1 MLILAILLV
10 SMAFVPAVS
19 ASFEKT
25 NEQQMPEEVKEWI
38 EKNTVDE
45 ETKIWRAKQTEQW
58 MQNHTVNVTSTTT
71 YKYYNGQLE
80 IKEVYTSKDP
90 ENKAKVNDFTKI
102 SKIPISAK
110 DKITILNGESFTLE
124 EGNEK
129 VIVTEKTV
137 VITSQTDPYPWW
149 DYGYQYPQWTWSED
163 NDQYAREDPI
173 NLAWEYTNL
182 NTVKSVILDQG
193 WKDNI
198 FEYTY
203 YVSDPVNGWIED
215 DGVATDEERYLG
227 GYHTRLFELNNGD
240 VVGGAHHD
248 DPFPHEADEF
258 ETAEDVVAEFFDG
271 NVNNW
276 WVLYDHREL
285 DNEVGTPNS
294 EPWNDGEATCIYKVG
309 S

>member
-1 MLILAILLV
+1 MIKNKFGIKMLILAILLV

-149 DYGYQYPQWTWSED
+149 DYG
-163 NDQYAREDPI
+163 
-173 NLAWEYTNL
+173 
-182 NTVKSVILDQG
+182 
-193 WKDNI
+193 
-198 FEYTY
+198 
-203 YVSDPVNGWIED
+203 
-215 DGVATDEERYLG
+215 
-227 GYHTRLFELNNGD
+227 
-240 VVGGAHHD
+240 
-248 DPFPHEADEF
+248 
-258 ETAEDVVAEFFDG
+258 
-271 NVNNW
+271 
-276 WVLYDHREL
+276 
-285 DNEVGTPNS
+285 
-294 EPWNDGEATCIYKVG
+294 
-309 S
+309 

>member
-1 MLILAILLV
+1 M
-10 SMAFVPAVS
+10 
-19 ASFEKT
+19 
-25 NEQQMPEEVKEWI
+25 
-38 EKNTVDE
+38 DE

-102 SKIPISAK
+102 NKIPISAK

-124 EGNEK
+124 EGSEK

-149 DYGYQYPQWTWSED
+149 GYGYQYPQWTWSED
-163 NDQYAREDPI
+163 NGQYAREDPI

-182 NTVKSVILDQG
+182 NTVKEKMLDQG
-193 WKDNI
+193 WI
-198 FEYTY
+198 SVSYPYEYDQ
-203 YVSDPVNGWIED
+203 YVSDPQYGWILDE
-215 DGVATDEERYLG
+215 GVADDKYGILG
-227 GYHTRLFELNNGD
+227 RYHTRLWQMSNGD
-240 VVGGAHHD
+240 VVANAHHD
-248 DPFPHEADEF
+248 NDSPHQADQYE
-258 ETAEDVVAEFFDG
+258 EAEDLVAGFFD
-271 NVNNW
+271 NDLNNW
-276 WVLYDHREL
+276 WVLHDHYEL
-285 DNEVGTPNS
+285 DNYIANPL
-294 EPWNDGEATCIYKVG
+294 NDEYATCIYKVG